1 VCGGSEGEDVPTSAS
16 QYKLGPASLT
26 EALFESLRARIIN
39 GDIAPGEKV
48 TEQRVADEYG
58 VARPTAKACLE
69 RLTGLGLLRR
79 VAHKSAVVPLLTSAE
94 IQDLY
99 FSRETFESAAAVHLA
114 GRRSLPDEMVR
125 AQEAVER
132 AAHSHDFVEQVQ
144 ADIAFHWGLVRGLRS
159 ERLSRMYEMI
169 SGEIHLTMGQY
180 SAHRRTTPTHVVSEH
195 AAIMDAIRDGDVDA
209 ARTALTDHLARARD
223 RVLAEVREEQGA

>member
-1 VCGGSEGEDVPTSAS
+1 MPTSAS

-39 GDIAPGEKV
+39 GDISPGEKV

-58 VARPTAKACLE
+58 VARPTAKSCLE
-69 RLTGLGLLRR
+69 RLTSLGLLRR
-79 VAHKSAVVPLLTSAE
+79 VAHKSAVVPRLSAAE

-99 FSRETFESAAAVHLA
+99 FSRATFESAAAVHLA
-114 GRRSLPDEMVR
+114 GRRLLPDEMTR
-125 AQEAVER
+125 AQDAMDR
-132 AAHSHDFVEQVQ
+132 AARSEDFAEQVQ
-144 ADIAFHWGLVRGLRS
+144 ADIAFHWSLVQGLRS

-180 SAHRRTTPTHVVSEH
+180 SAHRRTTPTHVVAEH
-195 AAIMDAIRDGDVDA
+195 AAIMDAIREGDQEA
-209 ARTALTDHLARARD
+209 ARTTLTDHLVRARD
-223 RVLAEVREEQGA
+223 RVLAEVGGEPGEASA